1 MPDWAEPVVRYIL
14 EVGLPATLR
23 VSAIAVVGATV
34 IGIVLGTRPHDRSPP
49 SRDPDP
55 GLRRGLPRSADP
67 RDGLHGL
74 LRPPSINPELEFGP
88 LTATAIAL
96 ILWGSAQVA
105 EATRG
110 AVQSIPREQHEAAA
124 ALGFGWVGR
133 HRSVI
138 LPQALRRLL
147 PPLVSLLVNIIQNS
161 TLAAVIGGI
170 ELLQAG
176 KAQTERLT
184 FYPPAGIGE
193 IHAFEIFA
201 FVALLFFLISFPL
214 TRLAAYLEKAPRL
227 RATTVGGLRGQR
239 ESASC
244 CSTTRSEAAAPL
256 DASSW
261 CVGRRMPGR
270 HAHEVARRPLRRCTS
285 AGRPTRHEVPAGGS
299 THALTVRTAGLCPHP
314 SGGGLRRRV
323 QPGDGDAH
331 RVGRSA
337 LRDVRAA
344 ARERDRHGRIVRDA
358 RPSHRQRRAPGLRA
372 HGKHGS
378 VWSHPVRER
387 LSLQRGLTHGDTSRG
402 WMMTD
407 RLPVCGAAQ
416 THALGWARLGT

>member
-23 VSAIAVVGATV
+23 VSAISVVGATV
-34 IGIVLGTRPHDRSPP
+34 VGIVLGTLLTLDAALARILTR
-49 SRDPDP
+49 
-55 GLRRGLPRSADP
+55 GYVEVFRGLPILVTVFMVYF
-67 RDGLHGL
+67 GL
-74 LRPPSINPELEFGP
+74 PSINPELEFSP

-201 FVALLFFLISFPL
+201 FVALLFFVISFPL
-214 TRLAAYLEKAPRL
+214 TRLAAYLEKRL
-227 RATTVGGLRGQR
+227 V
-239 ESASC
+239 
-244 CSTTRSEAAAPL
+244 
-256 DASSW
+256 
-261 CVGRRMPGR
+261 
-270 HAHEVARRPLRRCTS
+270 
-285 AGRPTRHEVPAGGS
+285 
-299 THALTVRTAGLCPHP
+299 
-314 SGGGLRRRV
+314 
-323 QPGDGDAH
+323 
-331 RVGRSA
+331 
-337 LRDVRAA
+337 
-344 ARERDRHGRIVRDA
+344 
-358 RPSHRQRRAPGLRA
+358 
-372 HGKHGS
+372 
-378 VWSHPVRER
+378 
-387 LSLQRGLTHGDTSRG
+387 
-402 WMMTD
+402 
-407 RLPVCGAAQ
+407 
-416 THALGWARLGT
+416 